1 MPEVQTPLGPAS
13 PQPYKEAPNYR
24 FHVVLALGIATL
36 EAVTVKFGWTG
47 LTSSFNQAT
56 GKDKS
61 NPNIAGDA
69 GSFALAWVILWLVLL
84 TGASI
89 KSTSQMSA
97 AFAYLI
103 LIATTFYAFDQHSFL
118 TGIRG
123 VMQGALYGQTSSQLS
138 GPQAQSGQF
147 TQQTNPGAFKP
158 K

>member
-47 LTSSFNQAT
+47 LTSSFNKAT
-56 GKDKS
+56 GKDTS
-61 NPNIAGDA
+61 TIATDA
-69 GSFALAWVILWLVLL
+69 GSFALAWIILWLVLL
-84 TGASI
+84 TGASV

-123 VMQGALYGQTSSQLS
+123 VVQGALYGQTSEQLT
-138 GPQAQSGQF
+138 GPQAKSGQF
-147 TQQTNPGAFKP
+147 TQQTNPDAFKP